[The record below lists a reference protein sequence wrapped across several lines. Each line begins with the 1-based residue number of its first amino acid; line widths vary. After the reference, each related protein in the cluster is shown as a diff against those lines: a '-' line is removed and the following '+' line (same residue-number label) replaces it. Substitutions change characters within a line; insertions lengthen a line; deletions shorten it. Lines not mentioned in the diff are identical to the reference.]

1 MVRGASA
8 APTPAGSDAP
18 QQPSEE
24 TVPDSIDRLVTNT
37 IKTLAIDAIDRAN
50 SGHPGLPM
58 GMAGAASTLWRRF
71 LTVDPTAP
79 GFVDRDRFVLSGGHG
94 SMLLYALLHL
104 SGFDVSLD
112 DIKAFRQL
120 HSKTPGHPEVG
131 VTPGV
136 ETTTGPLGQGF
147 ANAVG
152 MAMAEAYLAAHF
164 NHPGFDVVDHWTYA
178 TCGDGDL
185 EEGLS
190 HEAAALAGHLGL
202 GKLVVLFDD
211 NGITIEGPT
220 SLATSVDVTGRF
232 EAYGWQVL
240 EVNGH
245 DHAAVAGAI
254 EEARAVRAHPTLI
267 RCHTHIGQGSPHRQD
282 TAGVHG
288 SPLGAEETRATKVN
302 IGWPP
307 EAHFLVP
314 DEARG
319 AFDELRARG
328 AARREAWEAMFTGY
342 AQEHAD
348 LAATWERI
356 HATGEA
362 SLPGGLAGLDA
373 LLPRFGE
380 AGKQDTRASSG
391 VVINALAGA
400 FPELWGGSADLAGS
414 TKTLIKGAPSLEP
427 DAPGGRNIHFG
438 IREHGMGGV
447 LNGIALHG
455 GLIPYGATFLTFSDY
470 MRGAVRLSALMGQRA
485 VYVFTH
491 DSVFLGEDGPTHQAV
506 EHAMA
511 LRLIPNLEIIRP
523 ADGNETA
530 AAWRDALRHG
540 DRPTALL
547 LTRQGVPQVTPFDAA
562 LEGVAQGAYV
572 LQDAGDGA
580 PDLVLL
586 ASGSEVHVALAAA
599 RTLGEEGTR
608 VRVVSVPNLG
618 RFLAQPAATRDAV
631 IPPGC
636 LARLSVEAGVTRGW
650 EPLLGPLGEAVGIDR
665 FGESAPAGALAELFG
680 LTPDAVADR
689 ARQLLRTLGT
699 RAAALRARLASVG

>member
-1 MVRGASA
+1 M
-8 APTPAGSDAP
+8 
-18 QQPSEE
+18 
-24 TVPDSIDRLVTNT
+24 PDSIDRLVTNT
-37 IKTLAIDAIDRAN
+37 IKTLAMDAIDRAN

-79 GFVDRDRFVLSGGHG
+79 DFVDRDRFVLSGGHG

-164 NHPGFDVVDHWTYA
+164 NRPGFDIVDHWTYA

-185 EEGLS
+185 HEGVS

-202 GKLVVLFDD
+202 GKLIVLFDD

-220 SLATSVDVTGRF
+220 SLATSEDVTGRF

-245 DHAAVAGAI
+245 DHQAVAGAI
-254 EEARAVRAHPTLI
+254 EEARAVRTHPTLI
-267 RCHTHIGQGSPHRQD
+267 RCHTHIGHGSPHRQD
-282 TAGVHG
+282 TASVHG
-288 SPLGAEETRATKVN
+288 SPLGAEENRATKEN

-307 EAHFLVP
+307 DAQFLVP
-314 DEARG
+314 DEARE
-319 AFDELRARG
+319 AFGELRARG
-328 AARREAWEAMFTGY
+328 AARREAWEAMFTRY
-342 AQEHAD
+342 AEEHPE
-348 LAATWERI
+348 LAATWRRI
-356 HATGEA
+356 HAAGEA
-362 SLPGGLAGLDA
+362 ALPGGLAGLDA
-373 LLPRFGE
+373 LLPRFEE
-380 AGKQDTRASSG
+380 AGKQATRASSG
-391 VVINALAGA
+391 VVINALAPA
-400 FPELWGGSADLAGS
+400 MMELWGGSADLAGS
-414 TKTLIKGAPSLEP
+414 TKTLVKGAPSLAP
-427 DAPGGRNIHFG
+427 GAPGGRNIHFG
-438 IREHGMGGV
+438 IREHGMGAIMNGV
-447 LNGIALHG
+447 ALHG

-470 MRGAVRLSALMGQRA
+470 MRGAVRLSALMGQRV

-511 LRLIPNLEIIRP
+511 LRLIPGLEVIRP

-530 AAWRDALRHG
+530 AAWRDALRHD

-547 LTRQGVPQVTPFDAA
+547 LTRQGVPQVAPFEAA
-562 LEGVAQGAYV
+562 LAGVAQGAYV
-572 LQDAGDGA
+572 LRDTADGA
-580 PDLVLL
+580 SPDLVLL

-599 RTLGEEGTR
+599 DELQAQGTQ

-631 IPPGC
+631 IPPSC

-665 FGESAPAGALAELFG
+665 FGESAPAEELAELFG
-680 LTPDAVADR
+680 LTAEAVAQR
-689 ARQLLRTLGT
+689 ARELLQALPA
-699 RAAALRARLASVG
+699 RAAALRDQLGG